1 MQHVADTSEA
11 ASRNMLCRYS
21 KLRLWD
27 MADEFDLLLYMDC
40 DMIALG
46 RIEAALDIFA
56 PSGVAPQPLG
66 VARDMLNKH
75 ASFNTGVMAIQPDHV
90 FFTEMM
96 AAGRNGSVVYDG
108 RSSGDQIF
116 LNTWLNKRRLDTD
129 DPAPQ
134 RYSWVEL
141 PPACNVLVAMARWD
155 MRWFY
160 RHWPNALV
168 LHFAGTNSMLK
179 VRYSALPHARC
190 LRLSDLFHLRV
201 TRKPFLCVSNC
212 RARLQRCCRAC
223 VPYLFV
229 PCQLK
234 ALWCCAEPRA
244 AGQDEHDHRRHHGRA
259 AQRPG
264 RAAVE

>member
-1 MQHVADTSEA
+1 MADTFGA
-11 ASRNMLCRYS
+11 ARRNTLCRYS

-96 AAGRNGSVVYDG
+96 AAGRNDSVVYDG

-116 LNTWLNKRRLDTD
+116 LNTWLNKRRLDTV

-179 VRYSALPHARC
+179 VRHSASQAHESCSL
-190 LRLSDLFHLRV
+190 LSAFCHLRV
-201 TRKPFLCVSNC
+201 KREPLLCVPTH
-212 RARLQRCCRAC
+212 RASDCGAAA
-223 VPYLFV
+223 VPVYRT
-229 PCQLK
+229 
-234 ALWCCAEPRA
+234 CCAL
-244 AGQDEHDHRRHHGRA
+244 
-259 AQRPG
+259 
-264 RAAVE
+264 